1 MMHTVLF
8 LLLGAVA
15 RADVLV
21 LTTKSM
27 ESELSS
33 AKGATFVK
41 FYAPWCGHCK
51 KLAPL
56 WDELASRDLGD
67 VRIGRVD
74 CTRDRPLCK
83 EYGIGGYPML
93 LLVTAAKAAAER
105 KLYRY
110 SGRRTLDALAAFATG
125 GWQGQE
131 EYDPTKQPEPKPTR
145 YPWSALSE
153 LVGRNL
159 QKAACLALGIALCV
173 LFAFRRKPAR
183 DLAGGVDVRYSSPS
197 AGQAARTFGNVPLS
211 QQGPARESP
220 PPPLAHS

>member
-1 MMHTVLF
+1 MPS
-8 LLLGAVA
+8 LG
-15 RADVLV
+15 R
-21 LTTKSM
+21 T
-27 ESELSS
+27 LSS
-33 AKGATFVK
+33 LVPPGPSAMTRVCRLRVRVGS
-41 FYAPWCGHCK
+41 WCGHCK

-131 EYDPTKQPEPKPTR
+131 ECARTPRTRPRADRCPGPRRGSFRQPHQHLLTAQA
-145 YPWSALSE
+145 ALIRS
-153 LVGRNL
+153 RMR
-159 QKAACLALGIALCV
+159 QTT
-173 LFAFRRKPAR
+173 PP
-183 DLAGGVDVRYSSPS
+183 SSPS
-197 AGQAARTFGNVPLS
+197 PS
-211 QQGPARESP
+211 Q
-220 PPPLAHS
+220 LATLGAH